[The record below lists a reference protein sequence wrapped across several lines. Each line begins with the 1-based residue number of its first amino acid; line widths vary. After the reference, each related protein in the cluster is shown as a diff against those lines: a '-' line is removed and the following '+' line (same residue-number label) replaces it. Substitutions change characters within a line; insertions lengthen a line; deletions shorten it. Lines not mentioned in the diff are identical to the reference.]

1 MAATVSDFI
10 DIMES
15 FAPVSLAEE
24 WDNVGLQAGH
34 RDWRVKTV
42 WVALDPLPLVVEAAC
57 RNSVDLLITHHPLI
71 FRPLKCVDFAE
82 PTGRSILQAAQNR
95 LAVYAAHT
103 NFDSVTGGLNDI
115 FAGRLGLTNL
125 VPLVAAKSDGLHK
138 LVVFVPA
145 EHEQR
150 LLAALFESPAGEI
163 DAYSCCSF
171 RSPGRGTFKPGQDAE
186 PFSGDRGRVN
196 DVAEVKIETVV
207 KQHDLLPVIAHLRS
221 HHPYETM
228 AYDVYPLTQ
237 PETKFGIGRVGDLT
251 ESSDL
256 KALALKVKRSFG
268 VETLRVV
275 GDPGMSVKRV
285 AVCTGSGASLVRGF
299 LKSTA
304 DVFISGDLRY
314 HDARDTETARRGL
327 IDIGHFASE
336 HIIIAALTE
345 RLQESAVAA
354 GFDTTISA
362 CGLEKEPFI
371 NL

>member
-1 MAATVSDFI
+1 M
-10 DIMES
+10 
-15 FAPVSLAEE
+15 
-24 WDNVGLQAGH
+24 
-34 RDWRVKTV
+34 VK
-42 WVALDPLPLVVEAAC
+42 
-57 RNSVDLLITHHPLI
+57 RRDLL
-71 FRPLKCVDFAE
+71 R
-82 PTGRSILQAAQNR
+82 
-95 LAVYAAHT
+95 
-103 NFDSVTGGLNDI
+103 
-115 FAGRLGLTNL
+115 
-125 VPLVAAKSDGLHK
+125 
-138 LVVFVPA
+138 
-145 EHEQR
+145 
-150 LLAALFESPAGEI
+150 
-163 DAYSCCSF
+163 
-171 RSPGRGTFKPGQDAE
+171 
-186 PFSGDRGRVN
+186 
-196 DVAEVKIETVV
+196 
-207 KQHDLLPVIAHLRS
+207 VIAHLRS

-314 HDARDTETARRGL
+314 HDARDAETARRGL
-327 IDIGHFASE
+327 IDIEHFASE